1 MPAPPLSLRIHRFAQ
16 YPLFVLILF
25 CRAPASP
32 HTSHVSTLCRLY
44 SSWQCR
50 GAHFPALSFHVEQRL
65 CRPPKP
71 QCLSAF
77 WLFMHIYAS
86 YFMLC
91 TALHCQPCRF
101 ATILFRRC
109 RLPLAAKTDLVFATA
124 ALHFLVQPS
133 SPFIAF
139 AVGAP
144 SSPFALNS
152 SIDLLF
158 ALTADAFCLR
168 RILPSCP
175 AIAALC
181 LGYAFSFSLFPT
193 LPFCLTALFFY
204 YIII

>member
-1 MPAPPLSLRIHRFAQ
+1 MWNKGFAVRQ
-16 YPLFVLILF
+16 NLNVY
-25 CRAPASP
+25 R
-32 HTSHVSTLCRLY
+32 
-44 SSWQCR
+44 
-50 GAHFPALSFHVEQRL
+50 
-65 CRPPKP
+65 
-71 QCLSAF
+71 AF

-133 SPFIAF
+133 SLFIAF

-168 RILPSCP
+168 RIFAEPPRDRRSLFR
-175 AIAALC
+175 LC
-181 LGYAFSFSLFPT
+181 LLV
-193 LPFCLTALFFY
+193 
-204 YIII
+204 

>member
-1 MPAPPLSLRIHRFAQ
+1 
-16 YPLFVLILF
+16 
-25 CRAPASP
+25 
-32 HTSHVSTLCRLY
+32 
-44 SSWQCR
+44 
-50 GAHFPALSFHVEQRL
+50 
-65 CRPPKP
+65 
-71 QCLSAF
+71 
-77 WLFMHIYAS
+77 MHIYALH
-86 YFMLC
+86 FMLC

-109 RLPLAAKTDLVFATA
+109 RLPLAAKTDLSLRQSLCVSRATGVP
-124 ALHFLVQPS
+124 VQR
-133 SPFIAF
+133 
-139 AVGAP
+139 
-144 SSPFALNS
+144 FALNS

-168 RILPSCP
+168 RIFAEPP

>member
-25 CRAPASP
+25 CRAPTSP
-32 HTSHVSTLCRLY
+32 HTSHVSTFCRLY

-71 QCLSAF
+71 QCLSGF

-109 RLPLAAKTDLVFATA
+109 RLPLAAKTDLSLRQFLCVSRATGVP
-124 ALHFLVQPS
+124 VQR
-133 SPFIAF
+133 
-139 AVGAP
+139 
-144 SSPFALNS
+144 FALNS

-168 RILPSCP
+168 RIFAEPPRDRRSLFR
-175 AIAALC
+175 LC
-181 LGYAFSFSLFPT
+181 LLV
-193 LPFCLTALFFY
+193 
-204 YIII
+204 